1 MNTTPKMPTDYDLNI
16 MWAVATSSAIET
28 GTRPQYGFAQMLY
41 DYLADTKPRVEL
53 RYEPQTKESTSQ
65 ET

>member
-28 GTRPQYGFAQMLY
+28 GTRPHHIFARLLY
-41 DYLADTKPRVEL
+41 NDIMEIKPIVGLAD
-53 RYEPQTKESTSQ
+53 
-65 ET
+65 

>member
-28 GTRPQYGFAQMLY
+28 RQKPHIIFAKLLY
-41 DYLADTKPRVEL
+41 NEINDIKPIVGLAD
-53 RYEPQTKESTSQ
+53 
-65 ET
+65 

>member
-28 GTRPQYGFAQMLY
+28 RQKPHIIFARLLY
-41 DYLADTKPRVEL
+41 NDFMNIKPIVGLAD
-53 RYEPQTKESTSQ
+53 
-65 ET
+65 

>member
-28 GTRPQYGFAQMLY
+28 RQKPHIIFAKLLY
-41 DYLADTKPRVEL
+41 NDIMEIKPIVGLAD
-53 RYEPQTKESTSQ
+53 
-65 ET
+65 

>member
-28 GTRPQYGFAQMLY
+28 GTRPHYGFADLLY
-41 DYLADTKPRVEL
+41 DCLTDKKPRVEL
-53 RYEPQTKESTSQ
+53 CDESKSL
-65 ET
+65 